1 MIKHRKI
8 KKDKSFTNINITPLT
23 DIALTLLT
31 VFMIATPMI
40 IQSHISVNLPKVE
53 HKNES
58 LVSTFLTITIDK
70 KGRIFIDNRQ
80 FDLKNL
86 EFYIKD
92 YIDKKKEVNVVI
104 NGDKSVNYDSVV
116 KVLDLVKNLG
126 ITKISLGIE
135 V

>member
-8 KKDKSFTNINITPLT
+8 KRDKSFTSINITPLT

-92 YIDKKKEVNVVI
+92 YVDKKKEVNVVI

>member
-8 KKDKSFTNINITPLT
+8 KKDKSFTSINITPLT

>member
-126 ITKISLGIE
+126 ITKISLGI
-135 V
+135 